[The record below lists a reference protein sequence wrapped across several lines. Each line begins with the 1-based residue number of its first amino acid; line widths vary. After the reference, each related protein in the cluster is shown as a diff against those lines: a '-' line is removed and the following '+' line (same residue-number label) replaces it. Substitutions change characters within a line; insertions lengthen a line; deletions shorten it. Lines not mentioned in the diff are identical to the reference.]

1 MRDANHSLGNWDF
14 ICRSHTQCVLKWGQ
28 HRHWQ
33 QKGLSLSLSLS
44 LSPPRNDSS
53 SRRVGGDWQRRFN
66 HSKHMV
72 SVTKHTVPRK
82 DRTTAVQWSDQG
94 WAGKGWLHE
103 EFPKKVKRKHSRSL
117 SVFSSPLV
125 RREPQAPSFYC
136 LVLWSYWGLTWRQT
150 IMVLGPP
157 ILKILYCFS

>member
-1 MRDANHSLGNWDF
+1 MLITVLETETLYVGVTHSVCLNGVSIGTGNRKD
-14 ICRSHTQCVLKWGQ
+14 
-28 HRHWQ
+28 
-33 QKGLSLSLSLS
+33 SLS

-157 ILKILYCFS
+157 ILKILYSFS